1 MNYEKELLIE
11 QINKLDEKR
20 KLSETIGPDYFE
32 PGKMEYLEEYMGD
45 YDDNT
50 GSFLIRFESKGT
62 RYNGRTEQ
70 IEKVKAGDPLEI
82 RRDPDNQFNANNFVI
97 YTEKGYDVGSMPAEL
112 CNVIAPLYD
121 SEKLVIERATVSFAD
136 PISKRSRYAKQAVL
150 FVELEGHLCKS

>member
-11 QINKLDEKR
+11 QIHKLDEKR
-20 KLSETIGPDYFE
+20 KLSETVGPDYFE
-32 PGKMEYLEEYMGD
+32 PGKMEYLEEYKGD

-70 IEKVKAGDPLEI
+70 IEKVKAGDSLEI
-82 RRDPDNQFNANNFVI
+82 RRDPENQYNKNNFLI
-97 YTEKGYDVGSMPAEL
+97 YTKKGFDVGNMPAEL

-121 SEKLVIERATVSFAD
+121 SEKLVIDRAAVSFAD

-150 FVELEGHLCKS
+150 FVEVEGHIYES